1 VSRIC
6 GIVGRTDRI
15 DAMLADLAV
24 GARGPAQA
32 WRGAAWRGEGI
43 ALGRHGEAARADALV
58 ADAIVAPQV
67 GADGFRA
74 AIERLDGG
82 FAVAWWDGGS
92 LWLARDRLGI
102 RPLYYARAA
111 DGFAFASRPRPLLRL
126 PGVDRTPD
134 PRYLGVFAGSHY
146 RYIDNRPERSPYL
159 GVAQVP
165 PGHLV
170 RVRGDDVLV
179 TPYWGLADAPELED
193 DLAERYREL
202 LAQAT
207 AGPHP
212 GRAAFTLS
220 GGLDSSSVL
229 ASVAAA
235 TGEPQHAYSTLYPGS
250 EFDESA
256 EIGSM
261 LELVAQWHR
270 VPVQAPDVLDLVA
283 RMIEAHDEP
292 VATATWLSHY
302 LLCERV
308 AGDGFRT
315 LFGGLGGDELNAG
328 EYEHFF
334 FRFADLR
341 FTGDEATLAHE
352 VAQWARHHDHPVFRK
367 DAAVAD
373 AMLARVADFTQP
385 GRVRVDRERL
395 ERYAAAVRFPL
406 ADYRPVLDH
415 PFGSY
420 LKNRTHQ
427 DLFRET
433 MPCCLRAQDRQA
445 AAWGLTT
452 RDPFLD
458 HRLVEFMFRVP
469 GELKIA
475 DGVTKRLLREAM
487 RGVLPEETRTRIAK
501 TGWNAPA
508 DQWFAD
514 GGPVLELLGGDFH
527 AADIY
532 DLGEVRRLLAEHPR
546 ENHMMFFWQLVN
558 VELWLRWLATL

>member
-1 VSRIC
+1 MSRIC
-6 GIVGRTDRI
+6 GLVGRTTRLE
-15 DAMLADLAV
+15 AMLADL
-24 GARGPAQA
+24 GAGAYGPALRWSGA
-32 WRGAAWRGEGI
+32 SWRDEGV
-43 ALGRHGEAARADALV
+43 ALGRRGATATAGPLL
-58 ADAIVAPQV
+58 
-67 GADGFRA
+67 ADGDVQEIRGDFRS
-74 AIERLDGG
+74 AIERLHGE
-82 FAVAWWDGGS
+82 FAVAWWEAETGT
-92 LWLARDRLGI
+92 LWLARDRLGVK
-102 RPLYYARAA
+102 PLYYARCD
-111 DGFAFASRPRPLLRL
+111 DGFAFASRPGPLLRM

-165 PGHLV
+165 PGHIV

-179 TPYWGLADAPELED
+179 TPYWGLAEAPDLEH

-202 LAQAT
+202 LQRAV
-207 AGPHP
+207 GRNP
-212 GRAAFTLS
+212 GARPAFTLS

-229 ASVAAA
+229 ASAAKA
-235 TGEPQHAYSTLYPGS
+235 TGQPQHAYSTLYPGS
-250 EFDESA
+250 EFDEA
-256 EIGSM
+256 PEIASM
-261 LELVAQWHR
+261 LGLVEEWHQ
-270 VPVQAPDVLDLVA
+270 VTVDAPDVLGLVA

-308 AGDGFRT
+308 AQDGFDT
-315 LFGGLGGDELNAG
+315 LYGGLGGDELNAG

-341 FTGDEATLAHE
+341 YAGDEAALAHE
-352 VAQWARHHDHPVFRK
+352 VAEWARHHDHPVFRK
-367 DAAVAD
+367 DATVAD
-373 AMLARVADFTQP
+373 ATLARVADFTQP
-385 GRVRVDRERL
+385 GRVRVDRDRL
-395 ERYAAAVRFPL
+395 ERYRAAVRFPL
-406 ADYRPVLDH
+406 ASYEPLLDH

-433 MPCCLRAQDRQA
+433 MPPCLRAQDRQA
-445 AAWGLTT
+445 AAFGLRT

-458 HRLVEFMFRVP
+458 HELVEFMFRVP

-475 DGVTKRLLREAM
+475 DGITKRLLREAM
-487 RGVLPEETRTRIAK
+487 RGVLPEATRTRIAK

-508 DQWFAD
+508 DLWFAG
-514 GGPVLELLGGDFH
+514 GGPVLELLGDGFR
-527 AADIY
+527 AAELYDIA
-532 DLGEVRRLLAEHPR
+532 EVRRLVSEHPR

-558 VELWLRWLATL
+558 VELWLRWLETL